1 MIYEGKINPCKYE
14 DIHENAEKSFFL
26 TLTRAEFVASK
37 NKFGFPARAVAEAIN
52 AKQYPILSIYPDLL
66 FMSVNEVGWHPKK
79 EEWLVAKEVDLF
91 LNNNILVMVAHNATV
106 DILKEKLSLVDIDL
120 GRLLHFLLEKIVDTD
135 RKLITEIEKMI
146 TDLEDDIITFS
157 GNMNKDPDIKDDA
170 KKKKLPRKTKVY
182 RNHMEEII
190 RHRKMIIFLKRYIE
204 PLDEILEELA
214 ENEGKFLTD
223 NNLYQFRKLSKKAG
237 RNTKNLNNLREYI
250 TQVRE
255 AWQAQVDIGLNDVM
269 RVFTVVTAVFLPLTL
284 IAGWYGMNFDFMPEL
299 SWEFG
304 YPFAF
309 FLSFIVLVISFWYFK
324 KNKFI

>member
-1 MIYEGKINPCKYE
+1 MIFEGKINPCKYE
-14 DIHENAEKSFFL
+14 DIHENKEKSFFL
-26 TLTRAEFVASK
+26 TLTRAEFVESK
-37 NKFGFPARAVAEAIN
+37 NKFGFPERAVAEAIN

-79 EEWLVAKEVDLF
+79 EEWLLAKEVDLF
-91 LNNNILVMVAHNATV
+91 LNKNILVMVAQNQKV
-106 DILKEKLSLVDIDL
+106 DILNEKLSLSDINL
-120 GRLLHFLLEKIVDTD
+120 GRLLHFLLEKIVDDD
-135 RKLITEIEKMI
+135 RKLISEIEKMI

-157 GNMNKDPDIKDDA
+157 GNMHKDPSVKDDA
-170 KKKKLPRKTKVY
+170 IMKKSPRKTKVY

-237 RNTKNLNNLREYI
+237 RNTRNLSNLRDYI

-299 SWEFG
+299 SWELG

>member
-1 MIYEGKINPCKYE
+1 MINEGKINPCKYK
-14 DIHENAEKSFFL
+14 DIHENPEKSYFL
-26 TLTRAEFVASK
+26 TLTRAEFVERKS
-37 NKFGFPARAVAEAIN
+37 KFGFPERAVAEAVN
-52 AKQYPILSIYPDLL
+52 AKQYPILSIYSDLL
-66 FMSVNEVGWHPKK
+66 FMSVNEIGWHPKK
-79 EEWLVAKEVDLF
+79 EEWLVAKEVDFF
-91 LNNNILVMVAHNATV
+91 LNKNILVMVAHNATV
-106 DILKEKLSLVDIDL
+106 DLLKEKLSLNDIDL

-157 GNMNKDPDIKDDA
+157 GNMNKDPDVKDDA
-170 KKKKLPRKTKVY
+170 KDMKLPRKTKIY

-214 ENEGKFLTD
+214 ENEGEFLTD

-237 RNTKNLNNLREYI
+237 RNTKNLNNLRDYI

-299 SWEFG
+299 SWELG